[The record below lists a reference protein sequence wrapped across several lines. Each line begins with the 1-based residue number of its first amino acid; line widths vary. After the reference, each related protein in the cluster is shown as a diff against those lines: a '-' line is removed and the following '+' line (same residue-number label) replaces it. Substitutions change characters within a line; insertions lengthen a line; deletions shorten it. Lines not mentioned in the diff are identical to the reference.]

1 MKIAVGLCACA
12 RTSLFVPM
20 SDACI
25 FMTASRRFMPR
36 KTQPMTR
43 STSNALNAFEKTG
56 PGTGGI
62 APGANGGRF
71 L

>member
-1 MKIAVGLCACA
+1 M
-12 RTSLFVPM
+12 SL
-20 SDACI
+20 AYI
-25 FMTASRRFMPR
+25 FWTASRRLRPK

-62 APGANGGRF
+62 APGAKGGRF